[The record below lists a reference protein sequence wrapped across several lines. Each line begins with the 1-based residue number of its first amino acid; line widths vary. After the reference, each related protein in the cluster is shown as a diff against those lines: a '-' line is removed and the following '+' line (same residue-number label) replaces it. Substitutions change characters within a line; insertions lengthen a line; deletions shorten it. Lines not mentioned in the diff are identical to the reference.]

1 MIMWPIS
8 MWVNSSH
15 NDDEDLLHEIE
26 PEA

>member
-15 NDDEDLLHEIE
+15 NHDEDLLHEIE
-26 PEA
+26 SEA